1 MRQKKLDP
9 LTLLCEIGMK
19 QSRGSE
25 FRQRIYGAKIFP
37 GKLPNM
43 AVFVST
49 KVWQVDKIIT
59 SDNDNNTPANEKQ
72 K

>member
-9 LTLLCEIGMK
+9 LTLLCKIGMK
-19 QSRGSE
+19 QSRESE
-25 FRQRIYGAKIFP
+25 FRQRIYGVEIIP
-37 GKLPNM
+37 EKLPNM

-49 KVWQVDKIIT
+49 KVWAVDIFRESQRQT
-59 SDNDNNTPANEKQ
+59 PNNKTQ